1 MDAESRNRLGYWGS
15 ATLSM
20 RSNVSLG
27 MKRDCHRWCK
37 PCDNGGRSS
46 RRTTGMA
53 SISLADVP
61 GAEEGLFG
69 I

>member
-27 MKRDCHRWCK
+27 RKRDYHCAK

-61 GAEEGLFG
+61 GAEDGLSG